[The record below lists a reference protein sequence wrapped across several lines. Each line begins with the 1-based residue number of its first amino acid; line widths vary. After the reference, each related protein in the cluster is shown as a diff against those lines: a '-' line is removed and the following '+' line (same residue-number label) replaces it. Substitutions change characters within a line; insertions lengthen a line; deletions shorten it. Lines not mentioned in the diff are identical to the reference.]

1 VKPDSGS
8 QPPSPGGVSTSVAAT
23 AGLLLTL
30 GVGLFIAGR
39 LVDLAWHATHTE
51 FETAADQV
59 RAHAVVWLATIVI
72 LWAATVALVRRV
84 RPDYIVVLTGAVSYA
99 VVAVWHFIEHVGRRD
114 PELPHILLLITNVVI
129 FAGAAWVGFAAW
141 RRRSVG

>member
-1 VKPDSGS
+1 VKSDSE
-8 QPPSPGGVSTSVAAT
+8 PPPTRQDLSSNWAEA

-84 RPDYIVVLTGAVSYA
+84 RLDYTVVLTGAVGYA
-99 VVAVWHFIEHVGRRD
+99 VVAVWHFIEHAGGRD